1 MNLSIGDKIYVTD
14 ELLEGRLISFTES
27 HVTFECPDGF
37 EYTFSKEKVHKLTNS
52 GEVESKPNSTIP
64 GSSTRKK
71 SKTVDFGPNVQLKFN
86 LKKTVVDIHLE
97 VLVPLSAST
106 YDDSEALQLQ
116 LQVVQELIREANR
129 QRIRKFIVV
138 HGVGKGKLRKEIRR
152 MLRNSYPDIEY
163 LDGNYQ
169 KFGAGA
175 TELIIHQFD

>member
-1 MNLSIGDKIYVTD
+1 MNLSIGDKIFVTD

-37 EYTFSKEKVHKLTNS
+37 EYTFSKEKVYKLTTS
-52 GEVESKPNSTIP
+52 GEVESKPNYTIP
-64 GSSTRKK
+64 DSSTHKK
-71 SKTVDFGPNVQLKFN
+71 TKLVNDDASVQLKFN
-86 LKKTVVDIHLE
+86 SKQTVVDIHLE

-106 YDDSEALQLQ
+106 YDDTEALDLQ

-129 QRIRKFIVV
+129 QRIRKFTVV

-152 MLRNSYPDIEY
+152 MLRDSYPEIEY